1 MTNLTIGTKE
11 VKTVFDLLGSQE
23 DDMTYSF
30 GWCLAKCKPFLD
42 AVCRKLGH
50 KGDTADARIKLQH
63 FDYND
68 RGFTDVEIRISNQFI
83 VILEAKKDYI
93 LPSRELQLSKYVKR
107 KYLKDYQR
115 AYICSLSSF
124 SEEYVSSLSKYH
136 KPLNKVAQ
144 RHLSWKTLLQIAHAS
159 MKSCGHA
166 EKRLLSQFIEY
177 LKGFVTMQ
185 TQTSNMVYVVSLG
198 GKPEKSDISFI
209 DIVMKR
215 KKYFYPFTYTKGG
228 WPAEP
233 PNYLG
238 FRFGGKL
245 QSIRHVEKTH
255 ITKYLH
261 SYFSEIP
268 KRDHGVGPYFV
279 FELGPEIKPIHLTLP
294 TGAPWRA
301 NRVWCALDTLLT
313 SKTIS
318 GARILTQ
325 KRLEEAG
332 I

>member
-1 MTNLTIGTKE
+1 MRNLTIGTKE
-11 VKTVFDLLGSQE
+11 VHTVFDLLGSQE

-30 GWCLAKCKPFLD
+30 GWCLANCKPFLD

-68 RGFTDVEIRISNQFI
+68 GGFTDVEIRISDQFI
-83 VILEAKKDYI
+83 VILEAKKGYN
-93 LPSRELQLSKYVKR
+93 LPSRELQLSKYAKR
-107 KYLKDYQR
+107 KYLKDYQQ

-124 SEEYVSSLSKYH
+124 SEEYVSSLSQYH

-144 RHLSWKTLLQIAHAS
+144 RYLSWKTLLQIAHAS
-159 MKSCGHA
+159 MKNCGHA

-198 GKPEKSDISFI
+198 GKPEKWDISFI
-209 DIVMKR
+209 DIVMR
-215 KKYFYPFTYTKGG
+215 RHKYFYRFANNKGG
-228 WPAEP
+228 WPTEP

-245 QSIRHVEKTH
+245 QSIRHVKKTH
-255 ITKYLH
+255 ITEDLH
-261 SYFSEIP
+261 SFFSEIP
-268 KRDHGVGPYFV
+268 KYEH
-279 FELGPEIKPIHLTLP
+279 
-294 TGAPWRA
+294 
-301 NRVWCALDTLLT
+301 
-313 SKTIS
+313 
-318 GARILTQ
+318 
-325 KRLEEAG
+325 
-332 I
+332 